1 MKKFLQ
7 GGYIFLVFALLYAPI
22 AVLIFFSFNEVE
34 SLSEFEGFSF
44 IWYEELF
51 SDEAALTALQNS
63 LILAVLSSVLATV
76 IGTFAALGLHY
87 MRGKFIKGAVKSITN
102 IPMMNPDIVTGVSM
116 ALLFVAVMT
125 SIKFLS
131 GVIIENASDFLG
143 LGTALSHSAN
153 NFMGFGTMLIAHT
166 TFNLPYVLLSVMP
179 RFNQLDKSLSE
190 AAQDLG
196 CTPSRA
202 FFKVELPEI
211 IPGIISGLMLGFTM
225 SLDDFVISHFVSS
238 PNFQT
243 LPLYVYNQTV
253 HNVKFSMYALCAII
267 VAAILVVLLIVNFA
281 GSVGVY
287 KDKKK
292 AEGGKAK

>member
-7 GGYIFLVFALLYAPI
+7 SGYIFLIFALLYAPI
-22 AVLIFFSFNEVE
+22 AVLIIFSFNEAG
-34 SLSEFEGFSF
+34 SLSEFSGFSF
-44 IWYEELF
+44 VWYEELF
-51 SDEAALTALQNS
+51 NDEAALTALKNS
-63 LILAVLSSVLATV
+63 LILAVLSSVIATV
-76 IGTFAALGLHY
+76 IGTFAALGLRY
-87 MRGKFIKGAVKSITN
+87 MRGRFIKGAIKSVTN

-116 ALLFVAVMT
+116 MLLFVAVAGF
-125 SIKFLS
+125 IK
-131 GVIIENASDFLG
+131 
-143 LGTALSHSAN
+143 AN
-153 NFMGFGTMLIAHT
+153 DFMGFGTMLIAHT

-202 FFKVELPEI
+202 FFSVELPEI
-211 IPGIISGLMLGFTM
+211 VPGIISGLMLGFTM

-267 VAAILVVLLIVNFA
+267 VAAILAVLLIVNFA
-281 GSVGVY
+281 GSYGVY
-287 KDKKK
+287 KDRKK
-292 AEGGKAK
+292 AMGGVK